1 MTVTALSDLKP
12 SNGLFSLDPKE
23 LGQQNCYKLL
33 IGSVLPRPIAFVS
46 TISKEGVTNIA
57 PFSFFNAVA
66 SNPPTVLFTT
76 TRRGSDGEKKDT
88 LLNIEA
94 TGEFVVNVVTE
105 EIVQQMNQTSAEYGR
120 GISEFTATGL
130 TPIESDLVKAPRLK
144 ESPINMECK
153 LHQIVNIGDGGL
165 GSGNIII
172 GEVVRFH
179 LQERVFQGGHVLVD
193 ELKPVARLAGSTY
206 CPVREVFSLA
216 RPTIPET

>member
-193 ELKPVARLAGSTY
+193 ELKPVARLAGSAY